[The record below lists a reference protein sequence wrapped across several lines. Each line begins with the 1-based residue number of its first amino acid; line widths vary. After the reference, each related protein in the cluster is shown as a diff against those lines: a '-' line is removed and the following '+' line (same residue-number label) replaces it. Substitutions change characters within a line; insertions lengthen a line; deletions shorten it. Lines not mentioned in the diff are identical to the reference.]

1 MGLKTTNYNVQ
12 NYNLTLTEAYAQITN
27 LSIDKEGCA
36 SAIFEV
42 QQTRNDISHSTPL
55 ETYFFN
61 CAIDKD
67 LPVHKQVY
75 EAAKLKIF
83 TNWEDDIVEDEVIIP
98 KNETI
103 TPEEEEERAITPEN
117 NVIIPKEEEEEI

>member
-12 NYNLTLTEAYAQITN
+12 SYNLTLAEAYAQITN
-27 LSIDKEGCA
+27 LSIDKDGYA

-42 QQTRNDISHSTPL
+42 QQTRNDISNSTPL

-75 EAAKLKIF
+75 EAAKLELF
-83 TNWEDDIVEDEVIIP
+83 PSWEDDIVEDEE
-98 KNETI
+98 NTL
-103 TPEEEEERAITPEN
+103 PEEE
-117 NVIIPKEEEEEI
+117 IIPETEE